1 MGSILEKLGFKHH
14 KQTLAEVVPYD
25 PETQRPVI
33 RASIC
38 TGERVAGFKDRATG
52 RFVEVMLIRSPE
64 DEQRFREA
72 YDIETLETEY

>member
-1 MGSILEKLGFKHH
+1 MGSILSRLGLSHR
-14 KQTLAEVVPYD
+14 KQGLQDMVPYD